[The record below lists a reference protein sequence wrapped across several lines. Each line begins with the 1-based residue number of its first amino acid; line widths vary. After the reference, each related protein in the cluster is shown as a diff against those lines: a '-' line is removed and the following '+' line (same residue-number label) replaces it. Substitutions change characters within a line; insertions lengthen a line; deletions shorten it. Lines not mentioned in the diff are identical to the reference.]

1 MKHDSMIENAE
12 PIFFTEIDEDELEN
26 DNKKSTELQLNA
38 EELNSLL
45 RTCDEKD
52 MIEDDL
58 TVDSIQNNR
67 TNSILIDD
75 VSEGD
80 R

>member
-1 MKHDSMIENAE
+1 MDPDLMIENAE
-12 PIFFTEIDEDELEN
+12 PIFFTEIEEDELGN

-38 EELNSLL
+38 EELSSLL

-52 MIEDDL
+52 IIEDDL
-58 TVDSIQNNR
+58 TVDSIQNNK

-75 VSEGD
+75 VFEGD